1 MKSLTTATA
10 ALETRAESGDKLA
23 PWLLLVVS
31 VLATASTAANGV
43 LERISSHPNVV
54 RLRTSSQ
61 AGDQFVSWI
70 LVILAVIAIGLLV
83 VAAINGWFQGRIG
96 ELGN

>member
-1 MKSLTTATA
+1 MKSLTTATTTLEGHA
-10 ALETRAESGDKLA
+10 AAGSKLA
-23 PWLLLVVS
+23 PWLLLAVALVATS
-31 VLATASTAANGV
+31 ATAASGL

-70 LVILAVIAIGLLV
+70 LVILAVIAIGLIV